1 MFKKTLFAALV
12 LTLSGFV
19 GAPSG
24 ATETPLAPARAEAS
38 ACGGVTL
45 DDSVRAQ
52 VYSADALFAV
62 RPVRETV
69 FLARAIQPVRTM
81 GATLHVH
88 AQPGMTQQYL
98 ERALECHARGGQAVS
113 PSDPFVIEDGSVRDI
128 DVRSAGG
135 AFTVRIVG
143 DSPAAG
149 RAIFERAEALAGGT
163 VSVQQL

>member
-1 MFKKTLFAALV
+1 MFKKTLFASLV
-12 LTLSGFV
+12 LALTGFV
-19 GAPSG
+19 GVPTGTTVS
-24 ATETPLAPARAEAS
+24 PLAPARAEAS

-45 DDSVRAQ
+45 DDSVREQ
-52 VYSADALFAV
+52 VYSASSVFAV

-98 ERALECHARGGQAVS
+98 ERALECHARSGQAVS
-113 PSDPFVIEDGSVRDI
+113 ASDPFVIQDGRVSDI

-135 AFTVRIVG
+135 AFAVRIMG

-149 RAIFERAEALAGGT
+149 RAIFERAENLVSGA